1 MSAILISTIVRDRE
15 ASLGLWYNQ
24 LKELV
29 QSDPS
34 NKYFLSVYENDSTDS
49 SLDILNSFNYSF
61 FEDSLITSET
71 LSTET
76 YGSVRDG
83 DRVNNLARA
92 RNKTIDEF
100 NSLNDID
107 FVLCVEPDVKFSAK
121 KSITSVINLM
131 DSGEYDVL
139 SGMSFLKYTDFPPLY
154 DNWATRKSPHD
165 DGWDFSVSLEG
176 MVPVWSTF
184 NCFCI
189 YKSEPFK
196 NKIRF
201 SGFNKR
207 VGAYDCDTTVI
218 CENFRSEGYNNIYMN
233 CDFKVEH
240 LDYELAAEHF

>member
-29 QSDPS
+29 QRDPS

-121 KSITSVINLM
+121 K
-131 DSGEYDVL
+131 
-139 SGMSFLKYTDFPPLY
+139 KY
-154 DNWATRKSPHD
+154 N
-165 DGWDFSVSLEG
+165 
-176 MVPVWSTF
+176 
-184 NCFCI
+184 
-189 YKSEPFK
+189 
-196 NKIRF
+196 
-201 SGFNKR
+201 
-207 VGAYDCDTTVI
+207 
-218 CENFRSEGYNNIYMN
+218 
-233 CDFKVEH
+233 
-240 LDYELAAEHF
+240 

>member
-29 QSDPS
+29 QRDPS

-121 KSITSVINLM
+121 KTITSVINLM

-139 SGMSFLKYTDFPPLY
+139 S
-154 DNWATRKSPHD
+154 
-165 DGWDFSVSLEG
+165 
-176 MVPVWSTF
+176 
-184 NCFCI
+184 
-189 YKSEPFK
+189 
-196 NKIRF
+196 
-201 SGFNKR
+201 
-207 VGAYDCDTTVI
+207 
-218 CENFRSEGYNNIYMN
+218 
-233 CDFKVEH
+233 
-240 LDYELAAEHF
+240 